1 MFLGSTCLIRKPY
14 QKLKKKPNIFSH
26 LPKHVMLSFKTSDYI
41 SISIFQKFLK
51 LNIHSIKRFGN
62 FISLTFCTKYRWY
75 IQVSM
80 YILNVFLMYILKFV
94 KIKYFKDNYLLVV
107 ACVFSLLISTI
118 LEKKWKHSLKFH
130 FFLKSKCKVFNIL
143 YNK

>member
-26 LPKHVMLSFKTSDYI
+26 LPKHVMLPFKTSDYI
-41 SISIFQKFLK
+41 SIVQPFLK
-51 LNIHSIKRFGN
+51 FHSIKRFGN

-130 FFLKSKCKVFNIL
+130 FFLNQNSNIL

>member
-14 QKLKKKPNIFSH
+14 QKLKKKTNIFSH
-26 LPKHVMLSFKTSDYI
+26 LPKHVMLSFKTSDY
-41 SISIFQKFLK
+41 ISIFQKFLK

-118 LEKKWKHSLKFH
+118 LEKNMKTLLKIS
-130 FFLKSKCKVFNIL
+130 FLFLNQNSNIL

>member
-1 MFLGSTCLIRKPY
+1 MFLGSTCFIRKPY

-41 SISIFQKFLK
+41 SISIFPKFLK

-80 YILNVFLMYILKFV
+80 YILNVILKFV

-130 FFLKSKCKVFNIL
+130 FSFKSKFKHIIQ
-143 YNK
+143 

>member
-1 MFLGSTCLIRKPY
+1 MTFTFIPFFKFLTIECVSRQHLLD
-14 QKLKKKPNIFSH
+14 QKTISETQEKPNIFSH

-118 LEKKWKHSLKFH
+118 LEKK
-130 FFLKSKCKVFNIL
+130 
-143 YNK
+143 